1 MNLNVLTAGV
11 AAMVMLGLGL
21 PAARADEG
29 HSGSKGDGSY
39 GSHRAVG
46 HRGGASHYLRHLLRH
61 QKEIGLSADQVIKLK
76 AIQLDLDRTR
86 IRAEA
91 DIQIAERELSSLIED
106 EKSDLAQIEAKVKQ
120 SESLEVG
127 LRMVAIK
134 AKRDAVALLSPEQRE
149 KEKAEHEKMM
159 QRHRADG
166 MRGGMMGGGM
176 RGGGH
181 GGSSKAEPRMG
192 NEQKGDDKT
201 ERSH

>member
-1 MNLNVLTAGV
+1 MNLKVLTAVV

-29 HSGSKGDGSY
+29 HRGSKGDGGY
-39 GSHRAVG
+39 GGHGVVG
-46 HRGGASHYLRHLLRH
+46 HRGGTSHYLRHLLRH
-61 QKEIGLSADQVIKLK
+61 QKEIGLSADQVTKLK

-106 EKSDLAQIEAKVKQ
+106 EKSDLAPIEAKVKQ

-127 LRMVAIK
+127 LRMAAIK
-134 AKRDAVALLSPEQRE
+134 AKRDAVGLLTPEQRE

-159 QRHRADG
+159 MQRHRADG
-166 MRGGMMGGGM
+166 MGGGMMGGG
-176 RGGGH
+176 H
-181 GGSSKAEPRMG
+181 GGPSKADPRKG
-192 NEQKGDDKT
+192 DEQKGDDKKEGT
-201 ERSH
+201 H